1 MTTEKLELH
10 RQQNMEHY
18 GFGPSAMK
26 KIRVCTHCG
35 TSSQTESHFCVECG
49 HRLPDKTL
57 YDLYRD
63 RHEVCFICDTILTEE
78 MDFCPKCG
86 MRLRRSG
93 SAVFEGV
100 VK

>member
-10 RQQNMEHY
+10 RQQNMDHY

-35 TSSQTESHFCVECG
+35 TPSQTESHFCVECG

-57 YDLYRD
+57 YDLYLE
-63 RHEVCFICDTILTEE
+63 RHEQCSTCGTVLTEDME
-78 MDFCPKCG
+78 YCPQCG
-86 MRLRRSG
+86 TKLW
-93 SAVFEGV
+93 E
-100 VK
+100 